1 MSNASSSQ
9 PGPSIRTTPTDVESI
24 TATVVRAVA
33 EANGTNPA
41 TPLYEVIDPDALE
54 ALYQHGSPKVTFEY
68 IGYRIT
74 IHADRTVSVSEL
86 DSSDAVDIR

>member
-1 MSNASSSQ
+1 MNNASSSQ
-9 PGPSIRTTPTDVESI
+9 PEPSIRTTRTDVESI
-24 TATVVRAVA
+24 TAAVVEAVA

-54 ALYQHGSPKVTFEY
+54 ALYRRGSPEVTFEY
-68 IGYRIT
+68 IGYRII

-86 DSSDAVDIR
+86 DS